1 VQTQTCKWGSPKW
14 NVVLEEDIIG
24 QKWKVSIWAVTYLNW
39 FAKWSTTAFTIITTI
54 LLVFLVHTIHSHTEW
69 SEVKWSEVKEEW
81 IIIHSRF
88 HCSLQVHHC
97 DDWFDR
103 DHVFW
108 LQHVC
113 RHSCADFESYSYF
126 INKTHEL

>member
-69 SEVKWSEVKEEW
+69 SEVKWSERGMNNN
-81 IIIHSRF
+81 SF
-88 HCSLQVHHC
+88 TLPLQFAGASLWWLV
-97 DDWFDR
+97 R

-108 LQHVC
+108 LQP
-113 RHSCADFESYSYF
+113 RTCA
-126 INKTHEL
+126 ITRAPILNPTHTLYYHK